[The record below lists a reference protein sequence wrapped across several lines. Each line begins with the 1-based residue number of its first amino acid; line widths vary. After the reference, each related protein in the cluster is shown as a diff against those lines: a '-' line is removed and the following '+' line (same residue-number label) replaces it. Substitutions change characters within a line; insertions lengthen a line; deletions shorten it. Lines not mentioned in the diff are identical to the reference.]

1 VPIHITAP
9 NVDAANARLK
19 KALEA
24 SNAKFEAGLAKLF
37 SSPARRAPT
46 VPAQS
51 AAPHE
56 SAGWTLSR
64 KDNGRRDRRF

>member
-1 VPIHITAP
+1 MPIHITAP

-19 KALEA
+19 KALDA
-24 SNAKFEAGLAKLF
+24 SDANAEAGLAKLF
-37 SSPARRAPT
+37 SSPARHAPT
-46 VPAQS
+46 VSAQP

-56 SAGWTLSR
+56 SAGWKLSR